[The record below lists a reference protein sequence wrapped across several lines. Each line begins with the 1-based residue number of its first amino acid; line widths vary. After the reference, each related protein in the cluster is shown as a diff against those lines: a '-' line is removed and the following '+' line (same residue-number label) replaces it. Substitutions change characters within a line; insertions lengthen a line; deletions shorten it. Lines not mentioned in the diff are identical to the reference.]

1 MSGWKGGAHKY
12 GMGELMPAN
21 GKEFERGD
29 YQPNAGD
36 GPQTKK
42 YDRIDDYLPIRL
54 EHLEVEMGKGWM
66 GDPLR
71 RAQPTER
78 NVRYKRGGGR
88 TACIS
93 HLVVYRHKG
102 AATFFWS
109 DGWDPR
115 V

>member
-1 MSGWKGGAHKY
+1 MAGWKGGAHKY

-29 YQPNAGD
+29 YQSYAGD

-54 EHLEVEMGKGWM
+54 EHTKMEMRKGWM

-78 NVRYKRGGGR
+78 EREIQEGR
-88 TACIS
+88 
-93 HLVVYRHKG
+93 RK
-102 AATFFWS
+102 
-109 DGWDPR
+109 DGMYLAPGH